1 MQLYYNNLR
10 SLVEAHVDDAPNAVT
25 GLRKRAISTSHLY
38 HLSTRDAGN
47 THMHVIEALVDAF
60 KGLVMSDKLVN
71 PKLAREI
78 VFHDTRKLGSA
89 LDTTES

>member
-1 MQLYYNNLR
+1 MQLICNNLR
-10 SLVEAHVDDAPNAVT
+10 SLVEAHVNDAPNAVT
-25 GLRKRAISTSHLY
+25 G
-38 HLSTRDAGN
+38 
-47 THMHVIEALVDAF
+47 MHVIEALVDAL